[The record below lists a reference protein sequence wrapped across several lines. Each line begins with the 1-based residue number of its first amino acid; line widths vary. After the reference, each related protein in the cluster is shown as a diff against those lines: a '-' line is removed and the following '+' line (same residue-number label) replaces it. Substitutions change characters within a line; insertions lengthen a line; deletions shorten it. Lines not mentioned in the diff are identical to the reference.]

1 MIYLFDRLVGEH
13 EEVMRQLEADHSCG
27 PEIES
32 KYELGGLLYR
42 EIGRLLA
49 TQNAIDVLGRVRIT
63 GRYIGTGN
71 CPGEC

>member
-1 MIYLFDRLVGEH
+1 
-13 EEVMRQLEADHSCG
+13 MRQLEADHSCG

-32 KYELGGLLYR
+32 EYELGGLLYR

-63 GRYIGTGN
+63 GRYICTVRDK
-71 CPGEC
+71 PPTFAFPIASRAHALHA